1 MLFTD
6 FDVAA
11 YGREDHG
18 RILVDATAAAMEDLS
33 EETRADLAFLCR
45 LDSAGLSEARALLA
59 TWTANEARITAFVA
73 TWAFARHQLGRAM
86 RDLLAA
92 TGSPLP
98 PPRRRSAASRVRSVY
113 LETVMPLLAPVWTNA
128 VGAPVVAGHM
138 ARLAVQEEA
147 LQAAYR
153 AVLPRLHE
161 ESARVVQEILRRRE
175 HSARFFRLEAE
186 ARISRSRTEAVTARR
201 YLGRGWEPLRVVG
214 VADPDEFRA
223 LTSIFRSPDSR
234 ADLARATSILH
245 DLLPA
250 PRRSL
255 RMSSSRIPGRTS
267 HGL

>member
-1 MLFTD
+1 MLYTD

-11 YGREDHG
+11 YGREDHE
-18 RILVDATAAAMEDLS
+18 RILVDATAAAAEDLS
-33 EETRADLAFLCR
+33 GETRSDLAFLCR

-73 TWAFARHQLGRAM
+73 TWTFARHQLGRAM

-92 TGSPLP
+92 TGPSTR
-98 PPRRRSAASRVRSVY
+98 PPRRRSVVSHVRSAY
-113 LETVMPLLAPVWTNA
+113 LETVMPLLAPVWTNV
-128 VGAPVVAGHM
+128 VGEPVVAGHM

-153 AVLPRLHE
+153 SVLPRLHG
-161 ESARVVQEILRRRE
+161 ESARVVEEILRRRE
-175 HSARFFRLEAE
+175 HSARFFQLEAE
-186 ARISRSRTEAVTARR
+186 ARISRSRPEAVTARR

-214 VADPDEFRA
+214 VADPDESRA
-223 LTSIFRSPDSR
+223 LSSIFRSPAAR
-234 ADLARATSILH
+234 ADLARATSTLH

-250 PRRSL
+250 SRRSL
-255 RMSSSRIPGRTS
+255 RMSSGRTPGRTS

>member
-11 YGREDHG
+11 YGREDHR
-18 RILVDATAAAMEDLS
+18 RILVDATAAAAEDLP

-45 LDSAGLSEARALLA
+45 LDSAGLSEARVLLA

-73 TWAFARHQLGRAM
+73 TWAFSRHQLGRAM

-92 TGSPLP
+92 TGPSISPQ
-98 PPRRRSAASRVRSVY
+98 RRRPVVSRLRSAY
-113 LETVMPLLAPVWTNA
+113 LETVMPLLAPVWTH
-128 VGAPVVAGHM
+128 VMGEPVVAGHM
-138 ARLAVQEEA
+138 ARLAVQEET

-153 AVLPRLHE
+153 AMLPRLHGE
-161 ESARVVQEILRRRE
+161 AARIVQEILHRRAR
-175 HSARFFRLEAE
+175 SALFFRLEAE
-186 ARISRSRTEAVTARR
+186 ARIARSRPEAAAARR

-214 VADPDEFRA
+214 VADPDESRA
-223 LTSIFRSPDSR
+223 LTSIFRSPAAR
-234 ADLARATSILH
+234 ADLARATSTLLE
-245 DLLPA
+245 LLPA

-255 RMSSSRIPGRTS
+255 RTSSSRIPGRTS

>member
-11 YGREDHG
+11 YGRQDHG
-18 RILVDATAAAMEDLS
+18 RILVDATAAAAEDLS

-59 TWTANEARITAFVA
+59 TWSANEARITAFVA
-73 TWAFARHQLGRAM
+73 TWAFARHQLGRAL

-92 TGSPLP
+92 TGPP
-98 PPRRRSAASRVRSVY
+98 IRPPRRRSIAAHVRSMY
-113 LETVMPLLAPVWTNA
+113 LETLMPLLAPVWTNV
-128 VGAPVVAGHM
+128 VGEPVVAGHM
-138 ARLAVQEEA
+138 ARLAVQESA

-153 AVLPRLHE
+153 SVLPRLHG
-161 ESARVVQEILRRRE
+161 ESARIVEEILRRRE

-186 ARISRSRTEAVTARR
+186 ARISRSRREAVTARR
-201 YLGRGWEPLRVVG
+201 YLGRSWEPLRVVG
-214 VADPDEFRA
+214 VADPDESRA
-223 LTSIFRSPDSR
+223 RSSLFRSPEAR

-250 PRRSL
+250 SRRRPRTTPH
-255 RMSSSRIPGRTS
+255 RIPGRTS